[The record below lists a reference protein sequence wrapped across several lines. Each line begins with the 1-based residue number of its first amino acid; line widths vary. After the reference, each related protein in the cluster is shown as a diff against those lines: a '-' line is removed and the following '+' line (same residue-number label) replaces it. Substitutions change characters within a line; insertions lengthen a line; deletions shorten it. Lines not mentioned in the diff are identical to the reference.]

1 MESIQEYGKSISC
14 IDRANFV
21 QIEELR
27 ENDPFIN
34 LNYLDMEVIT
44 KAIVN
49 YKIVN
54 LRLISYTGYA
64 I

>member
-27 ENDPFIN
+27 ENATFIN

-44 KAIVN
+44 KAIVKN
-49 YKIVN
+49 LN
-54 LRLISYTGYA
+54 LRFISYAG
-64 I
+64 